1 MRGYFLILSCIFSS
15 WSCQAISQKNF
26 PLKTINSST
35 DYIRYVIN
43 GNERGWRITPSVK
56 PDVLKFECL
65 QKDNIVSFIT
75 DVDTI
80 SFNIQSNDT
89 IQFGIILNKDT
100 AYTEIIGM
108 PKNVNFDDV
117 YKKTHE
123 NEISVAIPEVSEL
136 ANIII
141 AISDLGLQDSNI
153 VNKKIPYREEV
164 LKWFLPYKK
173 LRIIKYLDSC
183 EAKNNWSD
191 NYKLYYAVKMNA
203 CGYYLDQD
211 NLLQDSTILD
221 MATYDFGDPFKANLK
236 AIEDFA
242 KKSDFKTFYSNH
254 KLYYDSLVLR
264 YKESL
269 PVSRMKNRLQSE
281 FSHNINYY
289 IITFSPLVYGAHS
302 AHSYYDNDFSV
313 SAMFVAPVE
322 YTSKMPVLD
331 KIRDERLLFTEIDH
345 NYVNPISYKYIDDIN
360 YIFKDKLKWQTGHK
374 DGFYPDAFSVFNEYM
389 TWSVFTLYCYNNY
402 PEKDVQTSMQ
412 FLENFMEKKRGF
424 INYAAFDHALLNI
437 YKRNKRKKKVCE
449 LYPEILKW
457 CSSQ

>member
-1 MRGYFLILSCIFSS
+1 
-15 WSCQAISQKNF
+15 
-26 PLKTINSST
+26 
-35 DYIRYVIN
+35 
-43 GNERGWRITPSVK
+43 
-56 PDVLKFECL
+56 
-65 QKDNIVSFIT
+65 
-75 DVDTI
+75 
-80 SFNIQSNDT
+80 
-89 IQFGIILNKDT
+89 
-100 AYTEIIGM
+100 
-108 PKNVNFDDV
+108 
-117 YKKTHE
+117 
-123 NEISVAIPEVSEL
+123 
-136 ANIII
+136 
-141 AISDLGLQDSNI
+141 
-153 VNKKIPYREEV
+153 
-164 LKWFLPYKK
+164 
-173 LRIIKYLDSC
+173 
-183 EAKNNWSD
+183 
-191 NYKLYYAVKMNA
+191 MNA